1 MQSVSEEIWDREL
14 PPIRINKD
22 TIKKQAT
29 RYRMGSVRLALG
41 RIKTE
46 EEFEEDK
53 REILKK
59 QFPKNPLQ

>member
-1 MQSVSEEIWDREL
+1 MQSVREEIWDQEL

-22 TIKKQAT
+22 TVKKQAT
-29 RYRMGSVRLALG
+29 RYSMGSVRLALG

-59 QFPKNPLQ
+59 QFPKSPLQ

>member
-1 MQSVSEEIWDREL
+1 MRSVREEIWDQEL

-22 TIKKQAT
+22 TVKKQAT

-53 REILKK
+53 REIIKK
-59 QFPKNPLQ
+59 QFPKNPFQ

>member
-1 MQSVSEEIWDREL
+1 MQSVREEIWDQEL

-22 TIKKQAT
+22 TVKKQAT
-29 RYRMGSVRLALG
+29 RYGMGSVRLALG

>member
-1 MQSVSEEIWDREL
+1 MQSVREEIWDQEL

-29 RYRMGSVRLALG
+29 RYRMGSVRLAFG

-53 REILKK
+53 REIIKK

>member
-1 MQSVSEEIWDREL
+1 MQGVREEIWDQEL

-29 RYRMGSVRLALG
+29 RYRTGSVRLALG

-53 REILKK
+53 REIIKK
-59 QFPKNPLQ
+59 QFPKNPLR